1 MDTPSA
7 GQSILR
13 EFEAALRGIKG
24 VRNARVDGSPDAV
37 TSVRLLVV
45 PEKSSASSIAEA
57 IAIGARTGL
66 KIDPGIIDVL
76 RSADQS
82 DLSLPRGRRRLSSLS
97 TERAG
102 EHFTSRVTLEL
113 GGDVLIGEEELSD
126 GDAIEYRSVAGAVI
140 KSLRELLEG
149 PLMIDAVDV
158 LDVGGSRFAVVAV
171 RAGRDTL
178 VGSALA
184 GHDEHAGIARA
195 TLDALNRRI
204 EKQESVD
211 VR

>member
-7 GQSILR
+7 GNPILR
-13 EFEAALRGIKG
+13 DFETALRNITG
-24 VRNARVDGSPDAV
+24 VRNARVDGTPDRIS
-37 TSVRLLVV
+37 SVRLLVV

-57 IAIGARTGL
+57 IAIGSRAGL
-66 KIDPGIIDVL
+66 KIDPTDIDVL

-113 GGDVLIGEEELSD
+113 SGDVLVGEEDLSD

-149 PLMIDAVDV
+149 PLAIDAVDV

-171 RAGRDTL
+171 RSGRDML
-178 VGSALA
+178 VGSALV

-204 EKQESVD
+204 EKQESID